1 MFLLSD
7 RVKNEKLLS
16 CTWRAGPGP
25 HAYVRKGALF
35 LIRSRRQRDHI
46 CLRTKS
52 DPALISAPHLP
63 LCRLTP
69 HTCAPCPG
77 LSFQPGTSQFLDVE
91 FTPWAFASYS
101 HCIFL
106 PPTRS
111 LSPSSPSS
119 PSSLS
124 SVLKSLL
131 TEDTC
136 HFPCRMPSYITSPSQ
151 NACPTLVY
159 PARGGTGIFLHPC
172 DSPSSHRS
180 IGEAAVHTQ
189 PTPTRARLPVNKA

>member
-77 LSFQPGTSQFLDVE
+77 LSFRPGTSQFLDVE
-91 FTPWAFASYS
+91 FSPWAFASLTLTVYFY
-101 HCIFL
+101 HQHVRFLLPLL
-106 PPTRS
+106 PPHRLCPQS
-111 LSPSSPSS
+111 LKAC
-119 PSSLS
+119 SLRTP
-124 SVLKSLL
+124 VISLA
-131 TEDTC
+131 EC
-136 HFPCRMPSYITSPSQ
+136 P
-151 NACPTLVY
+151 PTLF
-159 PARGGTGIFLHPC
+159 PRRRMLAPRWSTP
-172 DSPSSHRS
+172 R
-180 IGEAAVHTQ
+180 EAALASSFIPVIRRHLTA
-189 PTPTRARLPVNKA
+189 PSARRPSTLSQHQHALAYL